1 MTSFMILI
9 VKYGQEFYLF
19 LMREKEQGKVKLN
32 GISFY
37 SLRFTKKLSLE
48 H

>member
-1 MTSFMILI
+1 MISFMTLI

-32 GISFY
+32 KMSFFITIPNKNY
-37 SLRFTKKLSLE
+37 L
-48 H
+48 